1 MHLITDGESIVWSHS
16 VFRDSGVAMLLVGPA
31 GRITVANPAAH
42 TLIGRGSLAGA
53 ILPDLVTEAD
63 RGSVDAFLAALPDL
77 PAGRSQAIGPI
88 RLVGPDR
95 TGEVQMVGSRT
106 RGEGGFDA
114 LIIAVHELPASA
126 TDRADRVVLVDPL
139 TGVGVRARG
148 LEALERAVGVSA
160 TGCFMLVDLDGFGWI
175 NEALGTTEGDR
186 ILVEVAQRL
195 LRSVPPG
202 ATVARVDG
210 DQFLVVSPGTPM
222 TAALEL
228 AGVVFSALAAPMHIA
243 GTRIITVSI
252 GVAGL
257 GGPDVEKVLGR
268 AQASLAMAK
277 EQGGQQIVLDG
288 PTRRTFGRRHGDVA
302 KAIQEAQAEVAQAQA
317 DAAHAQAQ
325 AAQAQAD
332 AAQAHAEAAQA
343 KAEAAQAQLEA
354 RTCPLTGL
362 PNFLAYSEDV
372 EELQAEARLAG
383 TPVAAV
389 FLDLDQF
396 GTINKSFSWDQGNRT
411 LVAVAR
417 VLESECRGNDRVYR
431 LGGEEFVVLLPG
443 TDRHGASIAAE
454 RLRSAV
460 EAASIPHGGRPE
472 QPIVTL
478 SVGVAAGRGPTL
490 EIATV
495 VTRAD
500 VQSQLAKA
508 TGRNRVQPPPAAFP
522 PGTEVAPH
530 GGDVA

>member
-1 MHLITDGESIVWSHS
+1 MWSHS

-42 TLIGRGSLAGA
+42 TLVGRGSLAGA
-53 ILPDLVTEAD
+53 ILPDLVTAAD

-114 LIIAVHELPASA
+114 LIIAVHELPAST

-139 TGVGVRARG
+139 TGVGTRARG
-148 LEALERAVGVSA
+148 VEALERAVGASA
-160 TGCFMLVDLDGFGWI
+160 PGCFMLVDLDGFGWI

-195 LRSVPPG
+195 LRAVPPG

-222 TAALEL
+222 TAALDL
-228 AGVVFSALAAPMHIA
+228 AGVVFSALSAPMHIA
-243 GTRIITVSI
+243 GTRVVTVSI

-257 GGPDVEKVLGR
+257 GGPDVDEVLGR
-268 AQASLAMAK
+268 AQTSLEMAK
-277 EQGGQQIVLDG
+277 EQGGQQVVLDG

-317 DAAHAQAQ
+317 DAAEAQAL

-332 AAQAHAEAAQA
+332 AAQA

-372 EELQAEARLAG
+372 EDLQAEARLAG

-417 VLESECRGNDRVYR
+417 VLASECRGNDRVYR

-443 TDRHGASIAAE
+443 TDRQGASIAAE
-454 RLRSAV
+454 RLRCAV

-478 SVGVAAGRGPTL
+478 SVGVASGRGPTL

-500 VQSQLAKA
+500 VQSQLAKT
-508 TGRNRVQPPPAAFP
+508 TGRNRVQPPPAGTT
-522 PGTEVAPH
+522 PGRDASAS